1 MLYIIAVF
9 LAIAFSLTLDEA
21 RTEFSSFKTRFGRS
35 YPTKEAETF
44 RFNVFRAN
52 LERAHA
58 KNALRTS
65 EEAATFGV
73 TKFSD
78 MTTEEF
84 RAQYLLST
92 PVKPDYS
99 IGSVWNST
107 GVGAPAATV
116 NWFSQGACTSVYNQE
131 QCGSCWAFSI
141 TEAIESAV
149 YLSGQSLQSLSM
161 QQVVSC
167 DTGDDGC
174 SGGDPPTAYQYVISA
189 GGLESYSDYPYSS
202 GNGYSGSCNFQ
213 SGDIA
218 ASISNWQ
225 WVTQSSDE
233 GAMMSFVSSTGPPSI
248 CVDASS
254 WSSYTGGIVMA
265 SQCGTSLDHCVQLV
279 GYDSDYYTPYWTV
292 RNSWGTD
299 WGENGF
305 IRLQYGQDTCGV
317 ATEVTWPTV

>member
-1 MLYIIAVF
+1 LLALF
-9 LAIAFSLTLDEA
+9 LALACSLSLDEA
-21 RTEFSSFKTRFGRS
+21 RTEFKTFKTRFDRA
-35 YPTKEAETF
+35 YPSKEAEEY

-52 LERAHA
+52 LENAHA
-58 KNALRTS
+58 KNALRES
-65 EEAATFGV
+65 DEAATFGV

-78 MTTEEF
+78 MTTDEF
-84 RAQYLLST
+84 RAQYLMAM
-92 PVKPDYS
+92 PIKPDYS
-99 IGSVWNST
+99 IGGKWNST

-116 NWFSQGACTSVYNQE
+116 NWFTQGACTAVYNQA

-167 DTGDDGC
+167 DTSDDGC
-174 SGGDPPTAYQYVISA
+174 NGGDPPTAYQYVISA
-189 GGLESYSDYPYSS
+189 GGLESYSAYPYSS
-202 GNGYSGSCNFQ
+202 GNGYSGSCSFDSSQ
-213 SGDIA
+213 IA
-218 ASISNWQ
+218 ATISNWQ

-233 GAMMSFVSSTGPPSI
+233 SAMMSFVSSTGPPSI

-254 WSSYTGGIVMA
+254 WSSYTGGIVMG

-292 RNSWGTD
+292 RNSWGPD
-299 WGENGF
+299 WGESGF
-305 IRLQYGQDTCGV
+305 IRLQYGQNTCGV
-317 ATEVTWPTV
+317 ATEVTWPTA